1 VIVAWGDGI
10 FPTLPGNPASPT
22 VRLYQKLKQVS
33 RMLGRFPVNHPLAG
47 QQRLIV
53 LKINEHLTSQIPSCW
68 ISGERV
74 EQHPPLPP
82 NQFLQNNPLPPR
94 SRLREVDPNQPIWD
108 VKQCPHQCG
117 TVWNRDV
124 NACR

>member
-1 VIVAWGDGI
+1 MIVAWGDGI
-10 FPTLPGNPASPT
+10 FPALKGNPASPT

-33 RMLGRFPVNHPLAG
+33 RMLGRFPDGHPLEG

-68 ISGERV
+68 ISGETV
-74 EQHPPLPP
+74 DQHPLLPQRHP
-82 NQFLQNNPLPPR
+82 IPAR
-94 SRLREVDPNQPIWD
+94 SRLIEVDPNNPIWD
-108 VKQCPHQCG
+108 VKRCPHQCG
-117 TVWNRDV
+117 KVWNRDV